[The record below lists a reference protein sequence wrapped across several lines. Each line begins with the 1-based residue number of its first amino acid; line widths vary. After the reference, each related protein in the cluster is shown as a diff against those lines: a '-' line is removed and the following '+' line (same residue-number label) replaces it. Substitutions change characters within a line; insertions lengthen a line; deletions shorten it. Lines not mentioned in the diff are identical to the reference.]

1 MSSRIKS
8 DRRWAQPV
16 RNQQGELNSNTV
28 ILGIII
34 GCAIGGAFYAGHEF
48 WPKKQ
53 ALSSL
58 TDSLST
64 PDAVTTETA
73 EGHKMMALSE
83 DTVANIAAAS
93 NKSVVNI
100 DTATAVVLPESP
112 YNFPREFGHFLGPD
126 FSEPGNGGRKK
137 YEQHGQGSGVI
148 IKSDG
153 YILTNNHVVRDADQ
167 IKVTLAD
174 KRTFSG
180 RVVGRDSFT
189 DLALVKIDGTDL
201 PVAKLGNAE
210 RLRPGDWAIAIGSP
224 VGLSHTVTLGIIS
237 ALGRSLG
244 ESLNVDLIQTD
255 AAINPGNS
263 GGPLLNIRGEVVGI
277 NTAIRSN
284 AQNIGFAIPID
295 IARDVAQQLLDNGRI
310 ARSWVGVYM
319 QDMTP
324 EVAARLGIDGATKG
338 VVLVQVADGSPAAKA
353 ALEPGDIIQKVDG
366 QVVETAKDV
375 QTKVRAKKPGDKL
388 KLTILHDR
396 RQVERELTLADFPQ
410 RALQ

>member
-1 MSSRIKS
+1 MQIRSQRGEFNSS
-8 DRRWAQPV
+8 
-16 RNQQGELNSNTV
+16 TV
-28 ILGIII
+28 
-34 GCAIGGAFYAGHEF
+34 AIGVIVGCLIGAAFYAGHEF
-48 WPKKQ
+48 WPKPR
-53 ALSSL
+53 AASSL
-58 TDSLST
+58 TDSPST
-64 PDAVTTETA
+64 PYAVTATA
-73 EGHKMMALSE
+73 EGHKVMALSE
-83 DTVANIAAAS
+83 DTVANIAAES

-126 FSEPGNGGRKK
+126 FSDPGNGHKK
-137 YEQHGQGSGVI
+137 FEQHGQGSGVI

-167 IKVTLAD
+167 IRVTLAD
-174 KRTFSG
+174 KRTFAG
-180 RVVGRDSFT
+180 KVVGRDSFT

-201 PVAKLGNAE
+201 PVARLGDAE

-263 GGPLLNIRGEVVGI
+263 GGPLLNIHGDVVGI

-295 IARDVAQQLLDNGRI
+295 IAKNVAQQLLENGKI
-310 ARSWVGVYM
+310 ARAWVGVYM
-319 QDMTP
+319 QDLTP
-324 EVAARLGIDGATKG
+324 EVASRLGIDGTTRG
-338 VVLVQVADGSPAAKA
+338 VVLVQVAQGSPADRAS
-353 ALEPGDIIQKVDG
+353 LEPGDIIQKVDG
-366 QVVETAKDV
+366 QKVETAKDV
-375 QTKVRAKKPGDKL
+375 QMKVRSKKPGDKL
-388 KLTILHDR
+388 RLTVLHDR
-396 RQVERELTLADFPQ
+396 TGVDRELTLADFPQ